1 MFFKEESL
9 KNYRWDRVR
18 PILKNQTWKG
28 SEEKSLRSPVE
39 TFMIYINFNDLYK
52 ICYNA
57 ITFRK
62 ISTSPSTKTYATFE
76 NANKAFLHLYGDKDI
91 CYCVVK
97 LDESNSENPKHFG
110 RFIPVA
116 IGYAGLKHGV
126 HFDFYIVLQWNSI

>member
-1 MFFKEESL
+1 MATLHTIGQNTK
-9 KNYRWDRVR
+9 Y
-18 PILKNQTWKG
+18 QT
-28 SEEKSLRSPVE
+28 
-39 TFMIYINFNDLYK
+39 YINLLED
-52 ICYNA
+52 NA